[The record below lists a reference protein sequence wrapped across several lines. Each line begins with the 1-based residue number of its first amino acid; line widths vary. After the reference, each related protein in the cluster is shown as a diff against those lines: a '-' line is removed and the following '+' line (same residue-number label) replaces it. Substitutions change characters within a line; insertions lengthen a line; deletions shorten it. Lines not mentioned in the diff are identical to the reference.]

1 MKVLIEMSAERY
13 SELLEQC
20 DGSSSQFRTL
30 IDGCLDRRPSS
41 EGFEEVAQILC
52 DSREAQQL
60 LEFASGVS
68 AVILI
73 GTYRHVRVK
82 SPDVATI

>member
-1 MKVLIEMSAERY
+1 LIEMSAEHY
-13 SELLEQC
+13 SELLGRC

-52 DSREAQQL
+52 DTREAQQL
-60 LEFASGVS
+60 LEFAMVVS
-68 AVILI
+68 TEAAEEIQSCL
-73 GTYRHVRVK
+73 TCFREL
-82 SPDVATI
+82 

>member
-13 SELLEQC
+13 SELLERC

-30 IDGCLDRRPSS
+30 IDGCLDRRASS
-41 EGFEEVAQILC
+41 DGFEEVAQILC

-68 AVILI
+68 AEAAQEIQLCLSCF
-73 GTYRHVRVK
+73 REL
-82 SPDVATI
+82 

>member
-1 MKVLIEMSAERY
+1 MKVLIEMSAEHY
-13 SELLEQC
+13 SELLGRC

-52 DSREAQQL
+52 DSREAQHL
-60 LEFASGVS
+60 LEFAIEVS
-68 AVILI
+68 AEAAQEIQSSLLCF
-73 GTYRHVRVK
+73 REL
-82 SPDVATI
+82 

>member
-1 MKVLIEMSAERY
+1 MKILIEMSAEHY
-13 SELLEQC
+13 CELLGRC

-52 DSREAQQL
+52 DTREAQQL
-60 LEFASGVS
+60 LEFAMVVS
-68 AVILI
+68 TEAAEEIQSCL
-73 GTYRHVRVK
+73 TCFREL
-82 SPDVATI
+82 

>member
-1 MKVLIEMSAERY
+1 MKVLIEISAEHY
-13 SELLEQC
+13 SELLGRC

-52 DSREAQQL
+52 DTREAQQL
-60 LEFASGVS
+60 LEFAIGVS
-68 AVILI
+68 TEAAEEIQSCL
-73 GTYRHVRVK
+73 TCFREL
-82 SPDVATI
+82 

>member
-13 SELLEQC
+13 SELLERC

-30 IDGCLDRRPSS
+30 IDGCLDRRASS

-52 DSREAQQL
+52 DTREAQQL
-60 LEFASGVS
+60 LEFAMVVS
-68 AVILI
+68 TEAAEEIQSCL
-73 GTYRHVRVK
+73 TCFREL
-82 SPDVATI
+82 

>member
-1 MKVLIEMSAERY
+1 MKVLIEMSAEHY
-13 SELLEQC
+13 SELLERC

-52 DSREAQQL
+52 DSTEAQQL
-60 LEFASGVS
+60 LEFAIGVS
-68 AVILI
+68 AEAAEEIQVCLSCF
-73 GTYRHVRVK
+73 REL
-82 SPDVATI
+82 